1 MQHNI
6 THWSAPAKLNLFLYI
21 NGRRS
26 DGYHELQTLF
36 QFIDLGDD
44 LEISVNYNDQIT
56 ISPEIPGVPLT
67 ENIIYQAAIALKQ
80 HSTLPHGADIC
91 LTKNLPMG
99 GGLGGGSSDAA
110 TTLVAL
116 NKLWQ
121 LQLTE
126 DQLAAIGLTLGADV
140 PVFVRGLA
148 AFAEGIGEQLTP
160 IDVSES
166 WYLIVVPPTHVNTA
180 QLFADPNLT
189 RDTLKRPL
197 NQLLE
202 DEWINDFETT
212 VKKRHPEVAK
222 ALEWLLKYA
231 PSRLTGSG
239 CCVFSEFNRKSD
251 ALKVLAD
258 APKHM
263 QIYLAKGLNKSP
275 LLHDLERHNN
285 TTTENWMI

>member
-1 MQHNI
+1 MQHKI
-6 THWSAPAKLNLFLYI
+6 SHWSAPAKLNLFLYI

-36 QFIDLGDD
+36 QFVDIGDE
-44 LEISVNYNDQIT
+44 LAINVNHSDGIT
-56 ISPEIPGVPLT
+56 ITPDIPGIAVT
-67 ENIIYQAAIALKQ
+67 DNIIYKAAMALKA
-80 HSTLPHGADIC
+80 HSPLPLGADIT

-116 NKLWQ
+116 NLLWQ
-121 LQLTE
+121 LNLDVE
-126 DQLAAIGLTLGADV
+126 QLAAIGVTLGADV
-140 PVFVRGLA
+140 PVFVRGHA
-148 AFAEGIGEQLTP
+148 AFAEGIGEQLTS
-160 IDVSES
+160 IEVDENY
-166 WYLIVVPPTHVNTA
+166 YLIVVPDTQVNTA
-180 QLFADPNLT
+180 KLFSDPELT
-189 RDTLKRPL
+189 RNTPKRPL
-197 NQLLE
+197 NQLLQ
-202 DEWINDFETT
+202 DEWHNDFEVT

-239 CCVFSEFNRKSD
+239 CCVFSEFKTKSD
-251 ALKVLAD
+251 ALVVLAK

-275 LLHDLERHNN
+275 LLYDLAR
-285 TTTENWMI
+285 ENCTI